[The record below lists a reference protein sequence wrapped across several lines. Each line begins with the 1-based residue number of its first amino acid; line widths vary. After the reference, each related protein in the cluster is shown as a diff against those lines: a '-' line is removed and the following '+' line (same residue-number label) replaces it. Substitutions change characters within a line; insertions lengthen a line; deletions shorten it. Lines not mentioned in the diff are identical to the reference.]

1 MPERVDA
8 LRNAQANGIN
18 RLDAF
23 HQSVTRFF
31 QPDIGGNKKIH
42 LIEVGERAISSM
54 ELCQIEVGDVWYVYC
69 ICFFWRGNH
78 LYNSWKLYNHDYL
91 KKEAISS
98 FIIHHCRVFGRT
110 QCTCGIMLHIGIF
123 KCIQAFRRM
132 TTSDKPM
139 IENRT
144 WLIC

>member
-1 MPERVDA
+1 VPERVDA

-54 ELCQIEVGDVWYVYC
+54 ELCQIEVGDV
-69 ICFFWRGNH
+69 
-78 LYNSWKLYNHDYL
+78 
-91 KKEAISS
+91 
-98 FIIHHCRVFGRT
+98 
-110 QCTCGIMLHIGIF
+110 
-123 KCIQAFRRM
+123 
-132 TTSDKPM
+132 
-139 IENRT
+139 
-144 WLIC
+144 